1 MPMIELTL
9 EEGSLTDAAKADLVK
24 ELTAALLRWEGA
36 PDNELAR
43 SIAWAY
49 VDERPAG
56 SINVG
61 GRPAD
66 APRYRIKLTIPE
78 GALDDAAKSGMVD
91 EATRLVLE
99 AEGSAKDATA
109 AFRVWV
115 IVREVTDGNWGAAG
129 QVFRLRDIA
138 RAIQSGGDR
147 AGARGGWA
155 AWSARSRSA
164 SRRARI
170 ASRRCSRLVRSR
182 MSTPS
187 R

>member
-9 EEGSLTDAAKADLVK
+9 EEGSLTDAAKADLV
-24 ELTAALLRWEGA
+24 EGLTAALLRWEGA

-99 AEGSAKDATA
+99 AEGSAEDATA

-138 RAIQSGGDR
+138 RAIQSGGVPGLER
-147 AGARGGWA
+147 EK
-155 AWSARSRSA
+155 
-164 SRRARI
+164 
-170 ASRRCSRLVRSR
+170 V
-182 MSTPS
+182 
-187 R
+187 